1 MDNKK
6 IVELLK
12 VLKKIYACEMAG
24 FNETYDLVQ
33 YANIDDLNEFLEENG
48 INTLE
53 ILESCY
59 NVKYVLDNNFEE
71 RGCEKTKKGIKDYFW
86 KFEGINL
93 SDNEVDGIY
102 EKYIKSE

>member
-12 VLKKIYACEMAG
+12 VLKKIYVCEMIGA
-24 FNETYDLVQ
+24 NESFDLVQ
-33 YANIDDLNEFLEENG
+33 EANIGDLNEFLEENG
-48 INTLE
+48 INTLD

-59 NVKYVLDNNFEE
+59 KIEKVLSENFEE

-86 KFEGINL
+86 KFEGIDL
-93 SDNEVDGIY
+93 SNNEVDGIY
-102 EKYIKSE
+102 EKYFKD

>member
-12 VLKKIYACEMAG
+12 VLKKIYVCEMIGA
-24 FNETYDLVQ
+24 NESFDLIQEV
-33 YANIDDLNEFLEENG
+33 NIGDLNEFLEENG

-59 NVKYVLDNNFEE
+59 NIKNVLSENFEE

-86 KFEGINL
+86 KFEGIDL
-93 SDNEVDGIY
+93 SNNEVDGIY
-102 EKYIKSE
+102 EKYFKD